1 MTLSL
6 SSHQL
11 FHSEH
16 EDVETSLSPMAF
28 DTQDVRPPQQMPLS
42 PRPQSRYSQQGLTT
56 PVLDPVQMQ
65 DQAHAHSQTQ
75 DQFRDQGEHNGHNQS
90 DDGFG
95 NADGHEHETSDAT
108 PSTSSMPAHDQLQHH
123 HQRDSHA
130 SHALTSPPPEPVEEI
145 SDAEEA
151 ILLPPNWSA
160 TTNTSG
166 RLYYYNV
173 LTKETSWKLPSGPI
187 TSHRSIQQELDLG
200 THYAEVLS
208 PEADHDGFGEEPLPD
223 GWNSAQ
229 GKKNPLLLYYQD
241 IPWLLNG
248 EITSTCSHIYSKWL

>member
-1 MTLSL
+1 LTLSL

-11 FHSEH
+11 HSEH
-16 EDVETSLSPMAF
+16 EDVETTFFSPTAI
-28 DTQDVRPPQQMPLS
+28 DTQEVRSPQQMPLS
-42 PRPQSRYSQQGLTT
+42 PRPQSRYSQQGLTA
-56 PVLDPVQMQ
+56 PVLDSVQMQ
-65 DQAHAHSQTQ
+65 DQTQTQTQ
-75 DQFRDQGEHNGHNQS
+75 DQFRDQGEHNGHNPG

-108 PSTSSMPAHDQLQHH
+108 SSASAQSVHDELQQHRHH
-123 HQRDSHA
+123 HNQRDSHA
-130 SHALTSPPPEPVEEI
+130 SHSLTSPPPEPVEEI

-160 TTNTSG
+160 TTNASG

-173 LTKETSWKLPSGPI
+173 LTKETSWKLPSVPI
-187 TSHRSIQQELDLG
+187 TTHRSIQQELDQS

-208 PEADHDGFGEEPLPD
+208 PETGHDNFGEQLLPD

-229 GKKNPLLLYYQD
+229 GKKKGL
-241 IPWLLNG
+241 
-248 EITSTCSHIYSKWL
+248 